1 MKNQKLKPKTEA
13 DETEQICKNC
23 KYWNRFNIGNESHS
37 AFKKFGSCDCS
48 KIRDLHSKRYSSID
62 SDELL
67 YVGNPT
73 TYEDMPENKPS
84 FGERFGC
91 IHFKMKEFIK

>member
-1 MKNQKLKPKTEA
+1 MKNQNQKTEA
-13 DETEQICKNC
+13 SETERICKNC
-23 KYWNRFNIGNESHS
+23 KYWNRFNIGKDLHP
-37 AFKKFGSCDCS
+37 AFKKLGSCDCS
-48 KIRDLHSKRYSSID
+48 KIRDLSSKRYNSID

-67 YVGNPT
+67 YIENPT
-73 TYEDMPENKPS
+73 TFDVGENKPQ